1 MMTMEAETTNRDRL
15 MAELAE
21 RSNDAL
27 YRAFADNRIT
37 RAIDDAMCDDC
48 KAEHGRCVAT
58 GDDTPCPR
66 SLSDWMDMP
75 NTGRRILPQ
84 A

>member
-1 MMTMEAETTNRDRL
+1 MMTMEARATNRDRL

-27 YRAFADNRIT
+27 YMEFADNRIT

-48 KAEHGRCVAT
+48 KAEHGRCMST

-66 SLSDWMDMP
+66 SMSDWMDMP

-84 A
+84 T

>member
-1 MMTMEAETTNRDRL
+1 MMTMEAKTTNRDRL
-15 MAELAE
+15 LAELAE

-27 YRAFADNRIT
+27 YMAFADNRIT

-48 KAEHGRCVAT
+48 KAEYGRCMST

>member
-1 MMTMEAETTNRDRL
+1 MMTMEVKTTNRDRL

-48 KAEHGRCVAT
+48 KMRYGHCVSPDVAP
-58 GDDTPCPR
+58 PCPFTTD
-66 SLSDWMDMP
+66 DWMDMP

>member
-27 YRAFADNRIT
+27 YRAFADNRVT

-48 KAEHGRCVAT
+48 KAEHGRCMST

>member
-1 MMTMEAETTNRDRL
+1 MMTMEAKTTNRDRL
-15 MAELAE
+15 LEELAE

-27 YRAFADNRIT
+27 YLAFADNRIT

-48 KAEHGRCVAT
+48 KAEHGRCMST

>member
-27 YRAFADNRIT
+27 YMAFADNRVT

-48 KAEHGRCVAT
+48 KAEYGRCMST